1 MKESNFTAMTPRP
14 KTPDFI
20 KSTFKSL
27 RKKIVPAKKTVIRAS
42 KNSDHKTGAA
52 TNRVAF
58 AAAPF
63 PTPIPKKRNGNQR
76 DYFFSLFSANFITDY
91 KP

>member
-20 KSTFKSL
+20 KKHFQKSTEKDYS
-27 RKKIVPAKKTVIRAS
+27 RKKTVIRAS
-42 KNSDHKTGAA
+42 KNSDYKTGAA

-63 PTPIPKKRNGNQR
+63 PTPHTEKAKRKPKRL
-76 DYFFSLFSANFITDY
+76 FFLAFFGKFY
-91 KP
+91 YRL

>member
-20 KSTFKSL
+20 KNTFKSL
-27 RKKIVPAKKTVIRAS
+27 RKKIIPAKKTVIRAS
-42 KNSDHKTGAA
+42 KNSDYKTGAA

-63 PTPIPKKRNGNQR
+63 PTPHTEKAKRKPKRL
-76 DYFFSLFSANFITDY
+76 FFFAFFGKFYYRL
-91 KP
+91 

>member
-20 KSTFKSL
+20 KRNFKSL
-27 RKKIVPAKKTVIRAS
+27 RKKLVPAKKTVIGAS

-52 TNRVAF
+52 ANRVAF

-63 PTPIPKKRNGNQR
+63 PTPHTEKAKRKQKR
-76 DYFFSLFSANFITDY
+76 LFFLAFFGKFY
-91 KP
+91 YRL

>member
-1 MKESNFTAMTPRP
+1 MTPRP

-27 RKKIVPAKKTVIRAS
+27 RKKIVSAKTVIRAS
-42 KNSDHKTGAA
+42 KNSDYKTGAA

-63 PTPIPKKRNGNQR
+63 PTPHTEKAKQKPKRL
-76 DYFFSLFSANFITDY
+76 FFLAFFGKFY
-91 KP
+91 YQL